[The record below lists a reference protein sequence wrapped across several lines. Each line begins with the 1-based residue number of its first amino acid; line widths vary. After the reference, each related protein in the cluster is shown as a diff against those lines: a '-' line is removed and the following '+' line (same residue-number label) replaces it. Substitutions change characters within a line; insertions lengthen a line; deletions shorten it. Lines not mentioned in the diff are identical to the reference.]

1 VNQQQLADRLGVSQA
16 MVSRLLSGD
25 RRPSIALM
33 NRIKD
38 VLGWSLDAQAETM
51 ERGEYGQ
58 TLRYVMV
65 QAMTG
70 ADREAALDT
79 ESSGTVE

>member
-1 VNQQQLADRLGVSQA
+1 
-16 MVSRLLSGD
+16 
-25 RRPSIALM
+25 M